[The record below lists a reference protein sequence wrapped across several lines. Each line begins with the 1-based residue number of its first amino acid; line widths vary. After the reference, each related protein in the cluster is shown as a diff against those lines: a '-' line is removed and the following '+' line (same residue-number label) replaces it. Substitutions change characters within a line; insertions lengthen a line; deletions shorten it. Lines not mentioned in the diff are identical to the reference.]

1 MPGAPQVAGG
11 GAADATATVGAAA
24 GLALPTRIE
33 AMAFADEPAVGEALE
48 LGGALVG
55 SVCAVLQAA
64 ANRAIDAT
72 VADHFMTTIG
82 FLR

>member
-1 MPGAPQVAGG
+1 
-11 GAADATATVGAAA
+11 
-24 GLALPTRIE
+24 
-33 AMAFADEPAVGEALE
+33 MAFADEPAVGEALE